1 MSNVP
6 GPSRRSDRR
15 ASSALAAGMPRGRS
29 LYGAIPEQLVDETSF
44 LRQLQAIL
52 RVRSYYGIATRG
64 QVDFPQVSTAACSYS
79 STNWGPRRHQLTVV
93 NFANEDIVDTL
104 RSEHLPPGR
113 WSDVGHV
120 YRQGFC
126 LGRRSGQLRGGDAAP
141 PRHVAPRRKLRLR
154 GLLGIDVVT
163 SHGRSWQE
171 AHRPDQGPKQ
181 RHVRHKMVER
191 TGPISALGERW
202 PARSE

>member
-1 MSNVP
+1 MGEAFTEPSPSNSSTKP
-6 GPSRRSDRR
+6 ASCGSCRPSCGCAPTTASPPAARSTSRELHRRHARTR
-15 ASSALAAGMPRGRS
+15 PPTGALAG
-29 LYGAIPEQLVDETSF
+29 
-44 LRQLQAIL
+44 
-52 RVRSYYGIATRG
+52 TRLI
-64 QVDFPQVSTAACSYS
+64 V
-79 STNWGPRRHQLTVV
+79 L
-93 NFANEDIVDTL
+93 NFANEDIVDTV

-141 PRHVAPRRKLRLR
+141 PRHVAPRRRLRLR

-181 RHVRHKMVER
+181 RHVLHKMVER
-191 TGPISALGERW
+191 TRPISRSITV
-202 PARSE
+202 PARSSNRYRPITSVPFGLSNRAAR